1 MDQEWDLSI
10 QMTERYTLGPLG
22 DITSTPLASM
32 WIVHKDVDIIATR
45 KEYLSGNEIEL
56 GMVDT
61 NDRISDK

>member
-22 DITSTPLASM
+22 DITSPPLASM
-32 WIVHKDVDIIATR
+32 RIVHKDVGITTTR